1 MTESPY
7 SLLKWGDCDTAVN
20 PKHPTYTLVTG
31 NSLQVTINKLEF
43 DISSMQ
49 YFLSSS
55 PCQLPNTGLVRTY
68 NFALVNGDMLLAG
81 TTGGEMCVFSISQKL
96 YRASMPLTSNG
107 IICGCVHDE
116 MLFVGGGDGKIKKV
130 NLAGG
135 AWTLTH
141 EAQLDSRVM
150 TMNLSNDK
158 QELIVGTQGGKIY
171 RVLTNDLSF
180 LLHSDA
186 HVSTI
191 NDVSFGTDSN
201 HFLTVDEA
209 GAVKMWDLSEYKC
222 LYTGYPTRQAGAS
235 RVYFTKDDNTAL
247 VGYRDGFLRCFDTI
261 NAKAQLWDISQAHR
275 GAVTAI
281 YADQNYILTGG
292 QDGAVRIWNRQ
303 TRQLLIQFNGKSH
316 LERLKDLS
324 FA

>member
-1 MTESPY
+1 M
-7 SLLKWGDCDTAVN
+7 SLLKWGDLNTSVN

-31 NSLQVTINKLEF
+31 NTNQVTINKLEF

-49 YFLSSS
+49 YYLSSEN
-55 PCQLPNTGLVRTY
+55 CQLPNTGLIRNY

-81 TTGGEMCVFSISQKL
+81 TTGGEICLFSIQQKM

-107 IICGCVHDE
+107 IICGCVDND

-135 AWTLTH
+135 QWTLTH

-150 TMNLSNDK
+150 SMNLSNDK
-158 QELIVGTQGGKIY
+158 QELIVGTQGGKLY

-186 HVSTI
+186 HISVI
-191 NDVSFGTDSN
+191 NDVSFGSDNNS
-201 HFLTVDEA
+201 FVSVDEA
-209 GAVKMWDLSEYKC
+209 GAIKMWDLSDYKC
-222 LYTGYPTRQAGAS
+222 TFTGYPTRQSGAS
-235 RVYFTKDDNTAL
+235 RVFFTKDDNTVL

-261 NAKAQLWDISQAHR
+261 NAKAQLWDVSQAHR

-292 QDGAVRIWNRQ
+292 QDGAVRVWNRR
-303 TRQLLIQFNGKSH
+303 TRQLLIQFNGK
-316 LERLKDLS
+316 
-324 FA
+324 